1 MHRFAYRHFMRPSE
15 RESYLVAQTV
25 QIGNGERSRTG
36 IRWYE
41 FDKSGH
47 VGASGTI
54 DGGDSNYR
62 FMPSMAQDKI
72 GNAAAGYS
80 VSGTALHPSIR
91 ASYFQ
96 LPRGSPTEINIVAG
110 GGDQESASQ
119 WGDYTSMTVDP
130 VDDCTFW
137 YVNEYYDRNQT
148 GKNPDWRTRIA
159 SFKLPACR

>member
-1 MHRFAYRHFMRPSE
+1 MHRFAYRHFAGPPE
-15 RESYLVAQTV
+15 RESFLVSQTV

-41 FDKSGH
+41 LDKSGH
-47 VGASGTI
+47 VSASGTI
-54 DGGDSNYR
+54 DGGDANYR
-62 FMPSMAQDKI
+62 FMPSIAQDKT
-72 GNAAAGYS
+72 GNAAVGYS
-80 VSGTALHPSIR
+80 VSGAALHPSIR

-96 LPRGSPTEINIVAG
+96 LPRGNSSEINIVAG
-110 GGDQESASQ
+110 GGDQQGSTQ

-148 GKNPDWRTRIA
+148 GKNLDWHTRIA
-159 SFKLPACR
+159 NFKLPACH